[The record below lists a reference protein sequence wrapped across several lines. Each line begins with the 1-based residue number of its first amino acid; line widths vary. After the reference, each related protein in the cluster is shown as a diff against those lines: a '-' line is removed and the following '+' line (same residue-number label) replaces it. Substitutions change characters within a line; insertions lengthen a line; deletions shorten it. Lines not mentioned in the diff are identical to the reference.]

1 VQTAGNLA
9 YFDRWLDVGG
19 SEPARKL
26 EVLQNWLGKA
36 AHFECS
42 LRISETPLA

>member
-9 YFDRWLDVGG
+9 YFGRWLDVGG

-26 EVLQNWLGKA
+26 EVLQNWLGQV